1 MTQHHNVSPTNIVES
16 RSYAIG
22 RQLSRIFHPIT
33 MNMLTFLLAGYF
45 GLEQPK
51 GLAWAVA
58 CILTLVIPPTAFY
71 TIRLRQGAYGDE
83 DVSIRQQRNELYVFG
98 FVWLVVASAA
108 LIPLG
113 LPYALLAV
121 LVVALTQGV
130 IGGIINLFWKISV
143 HAASV
148 ATAATV
154 AIVYMRTLG
163 IILWICAVAVGWARV
178 RTNNHTPLQVLMGF
192 LIAATT
198 VFVVFQFFGIRS

>member
-1 MTQHHNVSPTNIVES
+1 
-16 RSYAIG
+16 
-22 RQLSRIFHPIT
+22 
-33 MNMLTFLLAGYF
+33 
-45 GLEQPK
+45 
-51 GLAWAVA
+51 
-58 CILTLVIPPTAFY
+58 VIPPTAFY